1 MSRKS
6 ESKTRVRGE
15 VREIIKKRVLKRKN
29 KTKRWRKDTEE
40 HESGKD

>member
-15 VREIIKKRVLKRKN
+15 VREIIKKVLKRKN